1 METSARYLGRKDI
14 IFIILGILFAGLP
27 FLYPMDFLFFRLPFF
42 AFIAFEF
49 GMRAGLITTLPVALL
64 NIFMTPEWETLK
76 AEEMTVMSAMIIA
89 GPVAAVIAA
98 KIKQYERLQKK
109 FLPLLCLFILWI
121 CYALFLWT
129 KGQSNIFKIPIICT
143 IALVAYFMYRYRR
156 YIDYVLV
163 FLWIL
168 MFYYAASFIIY
179 IPIARF
185 RIDIPAFFASLLT
198 LFPAD
203 ILAVILGGALMPQL
217 KTMLNN
223 MKEENTRQ

>member
-1 METSARYLGRKDI
+1 MRNTGKKDI
-14 IFIILGILFAGLP
+14 IFIILGILFAVLP
-27 FLYPMDFLFFRLPFF
+27 FLYPMDFLFFRFPFF

-49 GMRAGLITTLPVALL
+49 GMRAGLVTTLPVALL
-64 NIFMTPEWETLK
+64 NIFLTPKWETLK
-76 AEEMTVMSAMIIA
+76 AEEITVMSAMIIA
-89 GPVAAVIAA
+89 GPIVAIIAA

-129 KGQSNIFKIPIICT
+129 KEQSNIFKIPIICT
-143 IALVAYFMYRYRR
+143 IAVVAYFMYRYRR
-156 YIDYVLV
+156 YIDYVLA

-168 MFYYAASFIIY
+168 MFYYIASFIIY
-179 IPIARF
+179 VPMTRF
-185 RIDIPAFFASLLT
+185 HIDISAFFASLLT

-203 ILAVILGGALMPQL
+203 ILAVILGGALLPQL

-223 MKEENTRQ
+223 MKEESTRR